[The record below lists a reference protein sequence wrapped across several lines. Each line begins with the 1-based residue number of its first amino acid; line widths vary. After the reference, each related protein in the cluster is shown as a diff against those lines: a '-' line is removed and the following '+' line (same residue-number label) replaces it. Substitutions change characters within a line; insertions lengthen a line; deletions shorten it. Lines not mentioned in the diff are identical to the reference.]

1 MKAPQDIDRTRMV
14 ILPEQEHGERLAR
27 VLKYMAKAGLESMLL
42 CDNAN
47 KFYITGRIFD
57 GYIYIGPDGRVSYF
71 VRRPSILEGKS
82 VHHIHKPENIL
93 EIIDREGLGR
103 PTKLGLE
110 LTQIFYATV
119 MRLAAALGVDSFG
132 NADSV
137 MLSARAVKTAYE
149 IQQIAV
155 CGMRHDRVYSRIPHL
170 YHEGMSDVELQIEIE
185 RVTRLEGGLGII
197 RTVGQSME
205 INMGSVLAG
214 RNADEPSPYDFA
226 LGGAG
231 SSPALPVGAD
241 GEGGGGAGAAEGE
254 IVGRRLVG
262 VASGKHA
269 AHVDLHAL
277 ADGSDDAQTA
287 LEARHALNLDLQL
300 NVRHA
305 FVVQVRDA
313 AVHAVVAHAADGNL
327 LYLVGRFYGSCA
339 QHHRVGVAEGVD
351 TEGGGEAHHRGV
363 EYLRKLEAELCR
375 AAEALAVDDFE
386 DVLGLVDMVH
396 GLALEDGRA
405 AHKVADPAVG
415 ADVDVAVEDAARD
428 VEFVGVVAKE
438 HAL

>member
-57 GYIYIGPDGRVSYF
+57 GYIYIGPDGQVSYF

-93 EIIDREGLGR
+93 EIINREGLGR
-103 PTKLGLE
+103 PSKLGLE
-110 LTQIFYATV
+110 LMQTSYATV

-231 SSPALPVGAD
+231 TSPALPVGAD
-241 GEGGGGAGAAEGE
+241 GTVLRAGMS
-254 IVGRRLVG
+254 VMVDTNG
-262 VASGKHA
+262 VFNGYMT
-269 AHVDLHAL
+269 DM
-277 ADGSDDAQTA
+277 T
-287 LEARHALNLDLQL
+287 RT
-300 NVRHA
+300 
-305 FVVQVRDA
+305 F
-313 AVHAVVAHAADGNL
+313 AVGNL
-327 LYLVGRFYGSCA
+327 LQRAIDLHKLSCDICHTIEDMA
-339 QHHRVGVAEGVD
+339 RPGVRCSD
-351 TEGGGEAHHRGV
+351 
-363 EYLRKLEAELCR
+363 LCR
-375 AAEALAVDDFE
+375 KALDMAAKAGASNLFMGHNSQASFV
-386 DVLGLVDMVH
+386 GH
-396 GLALEDGRA
+396 GLGIALNELPVISLKTDSILEVGNVLA
-405 AHKVADPAVG
+405 IEPKFVIPDVGAVG
-415 ADVDVAVEDAARD
+415 IENTCAVTDDGPMRRLTNAPEELITL
-428 VEFVGVVAKE
+428 VS
-438 HAL
+438 